1 MPPQPSFLP
10 MNKFFLRCAIYWCLL
25 PISWAQAGVV
35 IGGTRFIYH
44 AGAPALS
51 VPVSNRSEASWL
63 IDTHILPG
71 GRWPGTKNEG
81 NIMPFV
87 VTPPLFML
95 SARLENSMRV
105 VYTGAPLPADRE
117 SLFTLSIAAIP
128 SGKPE
133 ANRVQMA
140 FRSALKLLYR
150 PDGLAGN
157 PQQAYRHLIW
167 SLTPDGATVRNPTP
181 YYVTLFLLRA
191 NERAQDNAG
200 VVAPFATR
208 QTDWCRHTVRCTVR
222 WQSIND
228 YGRVMPAQTVD
239 LTRIH

>member
-51 VPVSNRSEASWL
+51 VPVSNHSEASWL

-81 NIMPFV
+81 NITPFV

-95 SARLENSMRV
+95 SARQENSMRV
-105 VYTGAPLPADRE
+105 VYTGEPLPADRE

-150 PDGLAGN
+150 PEGLAGN

-181 YYVTLFLLRA
+181 YYVTLFLLSA

>member
-1 MPPQPSFLP
+1 
-10 MNKFFLRCAIYWCLL
+10 
-25 PISWAQAGVV
+25 
-35 IGGTRFIYH
+35 
-44 AGAPALS
+44 
-51 VPVSNRSEASWL
+51 
-63 IDTHILPG
+63 
-71 GRWPGTKNEG
+71 
-81 NIMPFV
+81 
-87 VTPPLFML
+87 
-95 SARLENSMRV
+95 MRV

-191 NERAQDNAG
+191 NERARGQRRGRGSLCNASNG
-200 VVAPFATR
+200 LV
-208 QTDWCRHTVRCTVR
+208 
-222 WQSIND
+222 
-228 YGRVMPAQTVD
+228 PAHGS
-239 LTRIH
+239 LHCALAKY

>member
-51 VPVSNRSEASWL
+51 VPVSNHSEASWL

-81 NIMPFV
+81 NITPFV

-95 SARLENSMRV
+95 SARQENSMRV
-105 VYTGAPLPADRE
+105 VYTGGPLPADRE

-150 PDGLAGN
+150 PEGLAGN

-167 SLTPDGATVRNPTP
+167 LLTPDGATVRNPTP
-181 YYVTLFLLRA
+181 YYVTLFYYALTSAPRTTPGSWLPLQRVK
-191 NERAQDNAG
+191 RTGAG
-200 VVAPFATR
+200 TRFAALCAGKVLMTM
-208 QTDWCRHTVRCTVR
+208 
-222 WQSIND
+222 
-228 YGRVMPAQTVD
+228 GG
-239 LTRIH
+239 

>member
-44 AGAPALS
+44 ADAPALS
-51 VPVSNRSEASWL
+51 VPVSNHSEASWL

-81 NIMPFV
+81 NITPFV

-95 SARLENSMRV
+95 SARQENSMRV
-105 VYTGAPLPADRE
+105 VYTGEPLPADRE

-150 PDGLAGN
+150 PEGLAGN

-181 YYVTLFLLRA
+181 YYVTLFLLRT

-200 VVAPFATR
+200 SWLPLQRVKRTGAGTRFAALCAGKVLMTM
-208 QTDWCRHTVRCTVR
+208 
-222 WQSIND
+222 
-228 YGRVMPAQTVD
+228 GG
-239 LTRIH
+239 